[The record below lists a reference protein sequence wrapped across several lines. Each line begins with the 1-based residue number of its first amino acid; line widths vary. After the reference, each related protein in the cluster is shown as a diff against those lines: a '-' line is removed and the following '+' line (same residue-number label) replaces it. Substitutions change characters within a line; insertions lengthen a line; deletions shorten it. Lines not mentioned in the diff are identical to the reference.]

1 MHVRYAG
8 WIETIAESHFEDNRS
23 AENKDVLRA
32 KYSLI
37 KRDRRI
43 KKAQAKQKCC
53 PILVVMRALIVKNN
67 NAQRDMLVRTLAEQ
81 GFDTDMGGSI
91 ESARSYADSENY
103 DVICV
108 NQELKDAPGE
118 EFVAYCNAHERQ
130 KDTPILFL
138 TENVGLV
145 ADELTVRVDGVIHEL
160 NEQQIEDQIIHFI
173 DLHLDPVFFEGRILL
188 VEDDDEVAADILN
201 QLKQTGYQVS
211 YFKSADEASAEF
223 DAVTVYGSH
232 ADAYDLVITKI
243 IFKTGMQGDDL
254 VARIR
259 SYEDGR
265 GFIPIIAIPDKNN
278 DQRRISLYRAGVND
292 FLPKPIL
299 HEELLVRINNL
310 ITNKRLLDK
319 LHDTRRE
326 LFALATTDE
335 LTGCQ
340 NRHSL
345 MEYSSKFVSQAQ
357 RHEYPISMLVIDLD
371 HFKAVN
377 DNHGHAIGDLVL
389 KLTGELLN
397 NSFRDGDLVA
407 RYGGEEFVVL
417 MPYCDG
423 ENACDK
429 AEKFRL
435 EIENLKP
442 NGLNITTSIGVT
454 SIEAGSTHDFEAMF
468 HAGDQGVYAAKDNG
482 RNQIVFVA
490 LD

>member
-1 MHVRYAG
+1 
-8 WIETIAESHFEDNRS
+8 
-23 AENKDVLRA
+23 
-32 KYSLI
+32 
-37 KRDRRI
+37 
-43 KKAQAKQKCC
+43 
-53 PILVVMRALIVKNN
+53 MRALIVKNN
-67 NAQRDMLVRTLAEQ
+67 NAHRDMLVRTLAEQ
-81 GFDTDMGGSI
+81 GFDTDMGDSI

-118 EFVAYCNAHERQ
+118 EFVAYCNAHEHQ

-145 ADELTVRVDGVIHEL
+145 ADELSVRVDGVIHEL

-299 HEELLVRINNL
+299 PEELLVRINNL

-345 MEYSSKFVSQAQ
+345 MEYSSKFVSQAR

-423 ENACDK
+423 ENARDK
-429 AEKFRL
+429 AEKLRID
-435 EIENLKP
+435 IENLKP

-454 SIEAGSTHDFEAMF
+454 SIEAGFTQDFEAMF
-468 HAGDQGVYAAKDNG
+468 HAGDQGVYAAKEKG

>member
-1 MHVRYAG
+1 M
-8 WIETIAESHFEDNRS
+8 
-23 AENKDVLRA
+23 
-32 KYSLI
+32 
-37 KRDRRI
+37 
-43 KKAQAKQKCC
+43 
-53 PILVVMRALIVKNN
+53 
-67 NAQRDMLVRTLAEQ
+67 
-81 GFDTDMGGSI
+81 
-91 ESARSYADSENY
+91 
-103 DVICV
+103 
-108 NQELKDAPGE
+108 
-118 EFVAYCNAHERQ
+118 
-130 KDTPILFL
+130 
-138 TENVGLV
+138 
-145 ADELTVRVDGVIHEL
+145 ADELSVRVDGVIHER

-243 IFKTGMQGDDL
+243 IFKAGMQGDDL

-299 HEELLVRINNL
+299 PEELLVRINNL

-345 MEYSSKFVSQAQ
+345 MEYSSKFVSQAR

-397 NSFRDGDLVA
+397 NSFRDGDLAA

-423 ENACDK
+423 ENARDK
-429 AEKFRL
+429 AEKLRID
-435 EIENLKP
+435 IEKLKP
-442 NGLNITTSIGVT
+442 NGLSITTSIGVT
-454 SIEAGSTHDFEAMF
+454 SIETGFTQDFEAMF
-468 HAGDQGVYAAKDNG
+468 HAGDQGVYAAKEKG
-482 RNQIVFVA
+482 RNQIAFVA

>member
-1 MHVRYAG
+1 
-8 WIETIAESHFEDNRS
+8 
-23 AENKDVLRA
+23 
-32 KYSLI
+32 
-37 KRDRRI
+37 
-43 KKAQAKQKCC
+43 
-53 PILVVMRALIVKNN
+53 MRALIVKNN
-67 NAQRDMLVRTLAEQ
+67 NAHRDMLVRTLAEQ
-81 GFDTDMGGSI
+81 GFDTDMGDSI
-91 ESARSYADSENY
+91 ESARPYADSENY
-103 DVICV
+103 DIICV
-108 NQELKDAPGE
+108 NQELKDGPGE
-118 EFVAYCNAHERQ
+118 ELVAYCNAHEHQ

-145 ADELTVRVDGVIHEL
+145 ADDLPVRVDGVIHEL
-160 NEQQIEDQIIHFI
+160 NEQQIEDQIIRFI
-173 DLHLDPVFFEGRILL
+173 DRHLDPVFFEGRILL

-243 IFKTGMQGDDL
+243 IFKAGMQGDDL

-278 DQRRISLYRAGVND
+278 DQRRIALYRAGVND

-319 LHDTRRE
+319 VHDIRRE

-345 MEYSSKFVSQAQ
+345 MEYSSKFISQAQ

-371 HFKAVN
+371 HFKAIN

-423 ENACDK
+423 ENARDK
-429 AEKFRL
+429 AEKLRID
-435 EIENLKP
+435 IENLKP
-442 NGLNITTSIGVT
+442 NGLHLTTSIGVT
-454 SIEAGSTHDFEAMF
+454 SIEAGSTQDFEAMF
-468 HAGDQGVYAAKDNG
+468 RAGDRSVYAAKDNG
-482 RNQIVFVA
+482 RNQVVFAA